1 MPMAYWSFRDDCSSD
16 PSHCAYGY
24 TRGNVE
30 KVRALTGKP
39 HVPVH
44 VIGGVGD
51 GITADDVQDF
61 VRAANLVN
69 VYGASLYDY
78 QTTKPEWWK
87 ILAKLE

>member
-1 MPMAYWSFRDDCSSD
+1 M
-16 PSHCAYGY
+16 
-24 TRGNVE
+24 
-30 KVRALTGKP
+30 
-39 HVPVH
+39 HVV
-44 VIGGVGD
+44 GGVGD